1 MEPFAFTPWAWR
13 DPAWLIGRDT
23 AFDRARE
30 SAGDGESRDTDL
42 VGYHVEATD
51 GGIGK
56 VDGDNGRTPDGCL
69 LIDTG
74 PWIFGRTVV
83 LPVGIVRH
91 VDHDERTIHVDRT
104 KDQIKA
110 APEYDPDSFDSD
122 EFRHR
127 TDAYY
132 AESYRLLPPML

>member
-13 DPAWLIGRDT
+13 DPAWLPLAVEG
-23 AFDRARE
+23 AR
-30 SAGDGESRDTDL
+30 GDADGTRPDADL

-56 VDGDNGRTPDGCL
+56 VDSHNPEVPDGCL

-83 LPVGIVRH
+83 LPVGIVQR
-91 VDHDERTIHVDRT
+91 VDHEERLIHVDRT

-110 APEYDPDSFDSD
+110 APEYDPHSFESD
-122 EFRHR
+122 DFRHR
-127 TDAYY
+127 THAYY
-132 AESYRLLPPML
+132 TETYRLVPPML

>member
-13 DPAWLIGRDT
+13 DPAWMAV
-23 AFDRARE
+23 AFDRSPADSDDE
-30 SAGDGESRDTDL
+30 QPEAEL
-42 VGYHVEATD
+42 AGYHVEATD

-56 VDGDNGRTPDGCL
+56 VDGATAGVPDGCL

-83 LPVGIVRH
+83 LPVGIVRR

-104 KDQIKA
+104 KEQIKA
-110 APEYDPDSFDSD
+110 APEYDPAGPDHA
-122 EFRHR
+122 EFRTR